1 MKIKV
6 FSFFLMAAGLIIF
19 AYGGWKIFDMNR
31 QTDMSLSEA
40 KETVAAGSSGS
51 SSKASSEGG
60 KPPESFKTATG
71 EAVGILKIPR
81 LKAELPIVEGT
92 SPDDLEKGVG
102 HYKESYY
109 PKQNGQIV
117 LSGHRDT
124 VFRRTGEL
132 EIGDLLK
139 IELSYGSFEYQITN
153 TKIVDKDDTSIMTLQ
168 HEKEEL
174 LLTTC
179 YPFSYVGNAPQRY
192 IIYAKPLES

>member
-1 MKIKV
+1 MKIKF
-6 FSFFLMAAGLIIF
+6 FSLFLIAAGLMIVG
-19 AYGGWKIFDMNR
+19 YGGWKIFDMNR
-31 QTDMSLSEA
+31 QTGISLSEA
-40 KETVAAGSSGS
+40 KEAVAAGKPRDSDAS
-51 SSKASSEGG
+51 SSAETGPDSLQ
-60 KPPESFKTATG
+60 TATG
-71 EAVGILKIPR
+71 EAVGILNIPR

-102 HYKESYY
+102 HYKDSYY

-132 EIGDLLK
+132 EIGDRLN
-139 IELSYGSFEYQITN
+139 IELPYGSFDYRITN
-153 TKIVDKDDTSIMTLQ
+153 MKIVDKEDTSIITLQ

-179 YPFSYVGNAPQRY
+179 YPFSYIGDAPKRY
-192 IIYAKPLES
+192 IIYAKPL

>member
-1 MKIKV
+1 MKIKF
-6 FSFFLMAAGLIIF
+6 FSLFLIAAGLMIVG
-19 AYGGWKIFDMNR
+19 YGGWKIFDMNR
-31 QTDMSLSEA
+31 QTGISLSEA
-40 KETVAAGSSGS
+40 KEAVAAGKPRDSDAS
-51 SSKASSEGG
+51 SSAETGPDSLQ
-60 KPPESFKTATG
+60 TATG
-71 EAVGILKIPR
+71 EAVGILNIPR

-102 HYKESYY
+102 HYKDSYY

-132 EIGDLLK
+132 EIGDRLN
-139 IELSYGSFEYQITN
+139 IELPYGSFDYRITN
-153 TKIVDKDDTSIMTLQ
+153 MKIVDKEDTSIITLQ

-179 YPFSYVGNAPQRY
+179 YPFSYIGDAPKRY
-192 IIYAKPLES
+192 IIYAKPLQ